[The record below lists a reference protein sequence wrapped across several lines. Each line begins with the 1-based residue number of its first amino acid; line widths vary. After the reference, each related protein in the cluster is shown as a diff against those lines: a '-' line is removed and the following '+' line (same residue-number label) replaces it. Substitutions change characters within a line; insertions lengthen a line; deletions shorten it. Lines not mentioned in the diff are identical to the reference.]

1 MKLHNIVIT
10 EPDMERLRYLLDP
23 VRRPLSK
30 DQEHLDVLEQEL
42 DRAQILSPGET
53 PPEVVTMNSRVR
65 LKNLTTGAEMTYTL
79 VFPKDADLKAGKISV
94 LAPIGTAILGY
105 RAGDVIAWNV
115 PGGKRK
121 FRIEEV
127 LYQPEA
133 ASRPARVFGQGI
145 TRLGDIAE
153 QSLRSKCQRGDR
165 VNEVAD
171 LSRRDSP
178 RMQLKTR
185 AVKRVIG
192 TATSGKKRHEGV
204 NRCLEHSK
212 NMLNVFTARAQAC

>member
-79 VFPKDADLKAGKISV
+79 VFPKDADL
-94 LAPIGTAILGY
+94 T
-105 RAGDVIAWNV
+105 
-115 PGGKRK
+115 GGQNLR
-121 FRIEEV
+121 
-127 LYQPEA
+127 
-133 ASRPARVFGQGI
+133 SRPHRNCNLGLSGGRCDRLERARRQEKVSH
-145 TRLGDIAE
+145 R
-153 QSLRSKCQRGDR
+153 RGP
-165 VNEVAD
+165 V
-171 LSRRDSP
+171 P
-178 RMQLKTR
+178 T
-185 AVKRVIG
+185 G
-192 TATSGKKRHEGV
+192 GG
-204 NRCLEHSK
+204 
-212 NMLNVFTARAQAC
+212 

>member
-23 VRRPLSK
+23 VRRPLSR

-42 DRAQILSPGET
+42 DRARILSPGET

-105 RAGDVIAWNV
+105 RAGDVIAWSV

-133 ASRPARVFGQGI
+133 ASRPARVFGPRNHEAGGH
-145 TRLGDIAE
+145 RRAIA
-153 QSLRSKCQRGDR
+153 
-165 VNEVAD
+165 
-171 LSRRDSP
+171 
-178 RMQLKTR
+178 T
-185 AVKRVIG
+185 
-192 TATSGKKRHEGV
+192 
-204 NRCLEHSK
+204 
-212 NMLNVFTARAQAC
+212 